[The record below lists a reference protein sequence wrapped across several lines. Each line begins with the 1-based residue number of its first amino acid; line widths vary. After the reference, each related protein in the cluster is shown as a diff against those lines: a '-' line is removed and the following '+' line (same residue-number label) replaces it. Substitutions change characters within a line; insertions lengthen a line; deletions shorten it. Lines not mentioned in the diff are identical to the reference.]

1 MSDQSASSSF
11 CLTLSLLTAG
21 SESQDTLC
29 PWKMCYKEAGQI
41 QDIIRAML
49 FNQQK
54 KGNLIQIFPPRLGG
68 RMMSTEESVLPITFL
83 LRKLQWGAWL

>member
-1 MSDQSASSSF
+1 MSDQSVSSSF
-11 CLTLSLLTAG
+11 CLTLSMLPAG
-21 SESQDTLC
+21 SEAQDTLC

-54 KGNLIQIFPPRLGG
+54 KREFDPDFPSSLGWQDD
-68 RMMSTEESVLPITFL
+68 EY
-83 LRKLQWGAWL
+83 